1 VVRVGAGNAEKST
14 AEFTLMRVQAPNA
27 LMPRTLMVLVAH
39 KNRDLGR
46 TNTVLVDTHPIAPS
60 DGSYALDFLG
70 TGSEGTICPL

>member
-1 VVRVGAGNAEKST
+1 MVRVGAGNAKKNT

-39 KNRDLGR
+39 KKRDSSK
-46 TNTVLVDTHPIAPS
+46 TNTVLADTHPIAPS

-70 TGSEGTICPL
+70 CGSEGTICPL